1 MKYSDYIPNK
11 DELGEKIPG
20 LPDHYKNL
28 VNINLFSNQNK
39 IGNNVFLGASEDD
52 ILSGNISYKRIRNIH
67 HEQINHII
75 ANNNQNKTK
84 SKSIVCSISSRYRSK
99 FTTFVYYK

>member
-28 VNINLFSNQNK
+28 VNINFNCM
-39 IGNNVFLGASEDD
+39 F
-52 ILSGNISYKRIRNIH
+52 
-67 HEQINHII
+67 
-75 ANNNQNKTK
+75 
-84 SKSIVCSISSRYRSK
+84 
-99 FTTFVYYK
+99 